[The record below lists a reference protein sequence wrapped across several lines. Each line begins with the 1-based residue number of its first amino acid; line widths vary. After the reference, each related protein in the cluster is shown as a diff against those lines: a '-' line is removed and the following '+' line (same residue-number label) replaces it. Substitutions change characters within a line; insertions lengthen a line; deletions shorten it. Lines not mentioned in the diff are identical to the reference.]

1 LFLLSVLLWL
11 GVFFGMPS
19 KPKSSPR
26 R

>member
-1 LFLLSVLLWL
+1 LLSVLLWL
-11 GVFFGMPS
+11 GVFFGIPS